1 MSDTVLLEVCVDSIE
16 SALAAGRGG
25 AHRVELCSNLMEGG
39 VTPSAGLIS
48 NIRRKVSIDIHVMIR
63 TRGGDFCYSAEE
75 FETMEQDV
83 LTAKQLGANG
93 VVFGIL
99 TNDGEVDVPRTRH
112 LVQIARPLK
121 TTFHRAFDMSRELD
135 KSLADVIEAG
145 ADRVLTSGGEQ
156 RVEDGIQ
163 TVAKLV
169 KAAGQRVAVMVGSGI
184 TESNVCRMIRET
196 GVREIHA
203 SLRARVAS
211 PMQYRNDKI
220 SMGSAKGREYERMIV
235 IEDAVRR
242 LLESANN
249 GVGGN
254 QASCKSKDGLP
265 QC

>member
-16 SALAAGRGG
+16 SALAAERGG
-25 AHRVELCSNLMEGG
+25 AHRIELCSNLMEGG

-48 NIRRKVSIDIHVMIR
+48 NIRRKLSIDVHVMIR
-63 TRGGDFCYSAEE
+63 PRGGDFCYSAEE

-99 TNDGEVDVPRTRH
+99 TDDGEVDVPGTRH

-121 TTFHRAFDMSRELD
+121 TTFHRAFDMSRDLS

-156 RVEDGIQ
+156 SVEDGISRI
-163 TVAKLV
+163 AKLV
-169 KAAGQRVAVMVGSGI
+169 QAAGQRVAVMVGSGI
-184 TESNVCRMIRET
+184 TESNVCRIIQET

-203 SLRARVAS
+203 SLRARVPS
-211 PMQYRNDKI
+211 PMRYRNDKI
-220 SMGSAKGREYERMIV
+220 SMGSAKGREYDRMV
-235 IEDAVRR
+235 VVEDTVRR

-249 GVGGN
+249 GNCRAPG
-254 QASCKSKDGLP
+254 AR
-265 QC
+265 